1 MITFT
6 SADMSLG
13 VTSATAGQVETL
25 VGLLALALVTALFAR
40 RLRFPYTLALTLV
53 GLALGLSH
61 LLPNLRLNPDVV
73 LFIFLPA
80 LLFES
85 AWNSELRYLVANWV
99 AIALLA
105 GPGLVIALFIAAA
118 PLHWGA
124 GLPWLV
130 ALLLAAI
137 VAPTDP
143 IAVVALLRQL
153 KMSARLR
160 VIIEGESLFNDGVGA
175 AAYSIVLSA
184 LLLTLQAKTTGA
196 TSEGSGAGQL
206 ALLTLRSA
214 WLLVGGPLIGLAIA
228 FAITRL
234 LRRIEDRLIE
244 VTITVSVAYGVYL
257 IADALN
263 TSGLLAVISA
273 GLALGYYGRRY
284 GISNEAA
291 EAVNNVWDFI
301 AYVANSLLFLAL
313 GAQLGASSLLG
324 ALGPILWAVVGVF
337 AGRVLIVYALLPLHD
352 AFARWLARRRPHTRV
367 RGRPVPIPQS
377 WRPLITLAGLRGAL
391 SLALALSLPATI
403 PQAPL
408 IQQVTYGVVLVTLL
422 GQGLSLRVLLPH
434 WPSAREKSPTGPGAT
449 VAPSPAP
456 APTQTPSYRSTPTAT
471 PADGQGPAQAATPER
486 EPHVEKS

>member
-1 MITFT
+1 MQAVALRLPPFT
-6 SADMSLG
+6 SAFGGPRLG
-13 VTSATAGQVETL
+13 SASATAGQVEAL
-25 VGLLALALVTALFAR
+25 VALLTVALVTALLAR

-53 GLALGLSH
+53 GLALGLAH
-61 LLPNLRLNPDVV
+61 LLPTLRLAPDVV

-85 AWNSELRYLVANWV
+85 AWNIELKYLVANWL

-105 GPGLVIALFIAAA
+105 APGLVIALFVAAA
-118 PLHWGA
+118 SLHWGA

-153 KMSARLR
+153 GMSARLR

-175 AAYSIVLSA
+175 AAYTIILTI
-184 LLLTLQAKTTGA
+184 LLLTLQVGA
-196 TSEGSGAGQL
+196 QGAPAASSGEIVML
-206 ALLTLRSA
+206 ALTSL
-214 WLLVGGPLIGLAIA
+214 WLLIGGPLIGLALA
-228 FAITRL
+228 FLITHL

-257 IADALN
+257 LADALR
-263 TSGLLAVISA
+263 TSGLLAVICA

-284 GISNEAA
+284 GISAAAA

-301 AYVANSLLFLAL
+301 GFVANSLLFL
-313 GAQLGASSLLG
+313 LLG
-324 ALGPILWAVVGVF
+324 ALLGGASLFGAFAPILWAVVGVL
-337 AGRVLIVYALLPLHD
+337 AGRALIVYTLLPLHD
-352 AFARWLARRRPHTRV
+352 AFAHWLAHRRPHTPT
-367 RGRPVPIPQS
+367 RGRPIPIPRG

-391 SLALALSLPATI
+391 SLALALSLPTVI

-422 GQGLSLRVLLPH
+422 GQGLGLRVLLPR
-434 WPSAREKSPTGPGAT
+434 WPGAT
-449 VAPSPAP
+449 E
-456 APTQTPSYRSTPTAT
+456 R
-471 PADGQGPAQAATPER
+471 AQ
-486 EPHVEKS
+486 

>member
-1 MITFT
+1 MLYSALLINLTNANLLAGIT
-6 SADMSLG
+6 G
-13 VTSATAGQVETL
+13 ATAGQVETL

-40 RLRFPYTLALTLV
+40 RLRFPYTLALTVV

-61 LLPNLRLNPDVV
+61 LLPNLRLQPDVV

-105 GPGLVIALFIAAA
+105 GPGLVIALFVAAA

-153 KMSARLR
+153 GMSARLR

-175 AAYSIVLSA
+175 AAYTIILTV
-184 LLLTLQAKTTGA
+184 LLLTLQAKASGA
-196 TSEGSGAGQL
+196 TSTAVGVGHIASL
-206 ALLTLRSA
+206 ALMSA
-214 WLLVGGPLIGLAIA
+214 WLLVGGPIIGLAISYV
-228 FAITRL
+228 ITRL

-257 IADALN
+257 IADALH
-263 TSGLLAVISA
+263 TSGLLAVICA
-273 GLALGYYGRRY
+273 GLTLGYYGRRY
-284 GISNEAA
+284 GISHEAA

-313 GAQLGASSLLG
+313 GAQLGGSSLLG
-324 ALGPILWAVVGVF
+324 ALGPILWAVLGVF
-337 AGRVLIVYALLPLHD
+337 VGRAVIVYTLLPLHD
-352 AFARWLARRRPHTRV
+352 ALARWLARRRPHTPA
-367 RGRPVPIPQS
+367 RGRPIAIPRG

-408 IQQVTYGVVLVTLL
+408 MEQVTYGVVLVTLL
-422 GQGLSLRVLLPH
+422 GQGFSLRALLPH
-434 WPSAREKSPTGPGAT
+434 WPSAHEK
-449 VAPSPAP
+449 
-456 APTQTPSYRSTPTAT
+456 APTNSPSAAESTPESTAEAPQAT
-471 PADGQGPAQAATPER
+471 GRTDEADVDEAGGG
-486 EPHVEKS
+486 VEKS

>member
-1 MITFT
+1 MMYSDFPVSLT
-6 SADMSLG
+6 SADVLVG
-13 VTSATAGQVETL
+13 IGGATAGQVETL
-25 VGLLALALVTALFAR
+25 VALLALALVTALFAR
-40 RLRFPYTLALTLV
+40 RLRFPYTLALTVV

-61 LLPNLRLNPDVV
+61 LLPNLRLSPDVV

-105 GPGLVIALFIAAA
+105 GPGLVIALVVAAV

-153 KMSARLR
+153 GMSARLR
-160 VIIEGESLFNDGVGA
+160 VIIEGESLFNDGAGV
-175 AAYSIVLSA
+175 AAYTVVLTI
-184 LLLTLQAKTTGA
+184 LLMTLQAKANGA
-196 TSEGSGAGQL
+196 ASAAMDAGQIATL
-206 ALLTLRSA
+206 ALRSV
-214 WLLVGGPLIGLAIA
+214 WLLVGGPLIGLAVA
-228 FAITRL
+228 FVITRL
-234 LRRIEDRLIE
+234 LRRIEDRMIE

-273 GLALGYYGRRY
+273 GLTLGYYGRRY
-284 GISNEAA
+284 GISHEAA

-313 GAQLGASSLLG
+313 GAQLGGSSLLG
-324 ALGPILWAVVGVF
+324 EIGPILWAVLGVF
-337 AGRVLIVYALLPLHD
+337 AGRVLIVYTLLPLHD
-352 AFARWLARRRPHTRV
+352 TFARWLTRRRPHTRA
-367 RGRPVPIPQS
+367 RGRPIPIPRG

-408 IQQVTYGVVLVTLL
+408 IEQVTYGVVLVTLL
-422 GQGLSLRVLLPH
+422 GQGLSLRALLPH
-434 WPSAREKSPTGPGAT
+434 WPGVREKAPTGAGEAT
-449 VAPSPAP
+449 RPAP
-456 APTQTPSYRSTPTAT
+456 AQVPLPTPMETAT
-471 PADGQGPAQAATPER
+471 DASTQASAQEPEVG
-486 EPHVEKS
+486 VEKS